1 MRVVDCP
8 EVWPRTCSGGSWGD
22 TRVLSYSGL
31 VGGGKCSHLLGDLGR
46 IEKRGV
52 EGRISWG
59 RKEEAR
65 LLLLT
70 PHLLVGILR
79 SVGRHISGSADR
91 ECKMTVL
98 LHYSIEPRMRLV
110 NKTTHI
116 TATTTT
122 IDMSEIDHI
131 FSKPKSSPVRS
142 SSAKKRRKKN
152 ITKPAIPLSPP
163 SSRKR
168 PLPETVVDTSHNSS
182 GPSKRRKHVNDT
194 NSNPRKSV
202 KIGPAVDPAFKDSRG
217 TSNRRYIAP

>member
-1 MRVVDCP
+1 MGVVDCP
-8 EVWPRTCSGGSWGD
+8 EVWPRTCSGGSWRD

-31 VGGGKCSHLLGDLGR
+31 AGGGKCSHLLGDLGR

-52 EGRISWG
+52 EGGISWG

-79 SVGRHISGSADR
+79 SVGRHMSGSADG

-116 TATTTT
+116 TATPPCLKLTT
-122 IDMSEIDHI
+122 
-131 FSKPKSSPVRS
+131 SSQRQNHRPCAHPQQRRDGKKTPQNLPFYPPRHHPPENGLCQRPSLMPLIIYQVPP
-142 SSAKKRRKKN
+142 SAKNMSTTPNRTLESLLKKV
-152 ITKPAIPLSPP
+152 L
-163 SSRKR
+163 
-168 PLPETVVDTSHNSS
+168 L
-182 GPSKRRKHVNDT
+182 
-194 NSNPRKSV
+194 
-202 KIGPAVDPAFKDSRG
+202 
-217 TSNRRYIAP
+217 

>member
-79 SVGRHISGSADR
+79 SVGRHMSGVGGRRVRNDGLTALQYRTKDA
-91 ECKMTVL
+91 TGQQ
-98 LHYSIEPRMRLV
+98 
-110 NKTTHI
+110 NNTHHRH
-116 TATTTT
+116 TTTT
-122 IDMSEIDHI
+122 IGMSEIDHI
-131 FSKPKSSPVRS
+131 FSKPKSPPVLS
-142 SSAKKRRKKN
+142 SSAKKRRKKKS
-152 ITKPAIPLSPP
+152 TKPAIPPSPP
-163 SSRKR
+163 SSSRKR
-168 PLPETVVDTSHNSS
+168 PPPETVVDNSS
-182 GPSKRRKHVNDT
+182 GPSKRPKHVNDT
-194 NSNPRKSV
+194 NPNPKKSV
-202 KIGPAVDPAFKDSRG
+202 KIGPVVDPAFKDSRG
-217 TSNRRYIAP
+217 TSNRRFIAP

>member
-1 MRVVDCP
+1 MANWRIAVRVVDCP

-31 VGGGKCSHLLGDLGR
+31 AGSGKCSHLLGDLGR

-70 PHLLVGILR
+70 PHLLVGILG

-116 TATTTT
+116 TAT
-122 IDMSEIDHI
+122 
-131 FSKPKSSPVRS
+131 
-142 SSAKKRRKKN
+142 
-152 ITKPAIPLSPP
+152 PP
-163 SSRKR
+163 SCLKSTTSSQRQNHRPCAHPQQRRDERKTSQNLPFHPPHPPPENGLCQKPSLM
-168 PLPETVVDTSHNSS
+168 PLIIHQVP
-182 GPSKRRKHVNDT
+182 PSAT
-194 NSNPRKSV
+194 NMSMTPIRTLESLLK
-202 KIGPAVDPAFKDSRG
+202 
-217 TSNRRYIAP
+217 